1 MKQNI
6 DNRSWCKIILPDRV
20 VGGMRNHCHE
30 TDVIVKHCYGYYKKE
45 CPKICTFARTKM
57 AIDYQI

>member
-1 MKQNI
+1 MTI
-6 DNRSWCKIILPDRV
+6 DHGANNLPDRV

-45 CPKICTFARTKM
+45 CPKTRFTKKELKKM
-57 AIDYQI
+57 GKKNEKK